1 MRELAAKRG
10 DRMKVWRSIAVAA
23 ACALCQPAWAAPV
36 SFSHPYV
43 ELGVGVAP
51 GSSVAFDG
59 VKASLDSGPAGSIG
73 IGFANFLGPVDLR
86 LDYAT
91 TDRETCVVL
100 TCIFGNQNVTSGSTM
115 LSALY
120 NFPFSEDRFEAYVGA
135 GAGMVNVDVEH
146 RDPSFPASDNYSGS
160 DNVFGWQLIGGAR
173 VKLFNGPFRLFF
185 EYRYQSA
192 QDAKVEGH
200 SVEYSSSML
209 MLGARWTF

>member
-1 MRELAAKRG
+1 
-10 DRMKVWRSIAVAA
+10 MKAWRSIAAA
-23 ACALCQPAWAAPV
+23 VACALCESAWAGPV

-51 GSSVAFDG
+51 GSSLAFDG

-73 IGFANFLGPVDLR
+73 LGFANFIGPVDLR

-91 TDRETCVVL
+91 TDRDTCVVL
-100 TCIFGNQNVTSGSTM
+100 TCIFGNQNVTSSSTM

-120 NFPFSEDRFEAYVGA
+120 NMPFAEDRFEAYVGA
-135 GAGMVNVDVEH
+135 GAGMVKVEVEH
-146 RDPSFPASDNYSGS
+146 TDPSLPAGNNYSGS

-173 VKLFNGPFRLFF
+173 VKLFNGPFRLLL

-192 QDAKVEGH
+192 QDAKVQGH
-200 SVEYSSSML
+200 TVEYNGSML
-209 MLGARWTF
+209 MAGARWTF